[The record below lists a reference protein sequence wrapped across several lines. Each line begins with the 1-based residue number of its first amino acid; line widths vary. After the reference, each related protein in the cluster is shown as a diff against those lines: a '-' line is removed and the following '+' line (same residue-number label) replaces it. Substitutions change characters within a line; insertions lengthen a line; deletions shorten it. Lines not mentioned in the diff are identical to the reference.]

1 MMEYDEL
8 TDCMICPQLAT
19 DRDDALARVNE
30 LESLLCVE
38 VNGGEFEPISSAYRP
53 EGVMLV
59 EAEIRRG
66 HEAAAELAAL
76 KARRCDGC
84 AWATPLGDPEYI
96 ACRREG
102 DRPVDWYCA
111 DFTPRTAS

>member
-1 MMEYDEL
+1 MSVDYTPPTWVFKCAQGHRCE
-8 TDCMICPQLAT
+8 
-19 DRDDALARVNE
+19 
-30 LESLLCVE
+30 
-38 VNGGEFEPISSAYRP
+38 GGEA
-53 EGVMLV
+53 VAA
-59 EAEIRRG
+59 EALR
-66 HEAAAELAAL
+66 ELAAL

-111 DFTPRTAS
+111 DFTPRTAKEST

>member
-1 MMEYDEL
+1 MSKGYMCD
-8 TDCMICPQLAT
+8 
-19 DRDDALARVNE
+19 
-30 LESLLCVE
+30 
-38 VNGGEFEPISSAYRP
+38 
-53 EGVMLV
+53 
-59 EAEIRRG
+59 
-66 HEAAAELAAL
+66 ELAAL